1 MHLKGGH
8 SIPVYKFKANN
19 KWFVRI
25 NYKDNKGKYKQ
36 LQRGYYDTR
45 KEAQEAEAR
54 LLIEHGEAQGGN
66 YTFKEIS
73 DELLEDMKPN
83 MAPRGYDKL
92 AIKCRH
98 VNEYL
103 GDIKINKLT
112 IPQYK
117 RFINGLRD
125 SGYAI
130 DYCNVIIATAKR
142 IVKFANKRYGVSSSI
157 PEAFDYFKDTSKTP
171 KNDYTVYTPDQFRT
185 FISVIDDIRFR
196 TLFMTLYYT
205 GMRIGEADALT
216 WKDYSSKTL
225 SINKSI
231 DARKK
236 EKVIGPPKTK
246 SSYRT
251 IPIPDKL
258 DKELRELKT
267 YWRKADS
274 FSEDWFIFGG
284 LRTLPNNTIQKK
296 KHEYYLRATKID
308 PTLPEIRI
316 HDFRHSFASLCI
328 TQLNLPVTTV
338 SKMLG
343 HESPAITLSVYSH
356 FYKEKLTEA
365 AEKLNE
371 I

>member
-1 MHLKGGH
+1 M
-8 SIPVYKFKANN
+8 
-19 KWFVRI
+19 
-25 NYKDNKGKYKQ
+25 
-36 LQRGYYDTR
+36 
-45 KEAQEAEAR
+45 
-54 LLIEHGEAQGGN
+54 
-66 YTFKEIS
+66 
-73 DELLEDMKPN
+73 EDMKPN

-92 AIKCRH
+92 VQKCKH
-98 VNEYL
+98 VNNYL

-117 RFINGLRD
+117 KFINGIR
-125 SGYAI
+125 STGYSI
-130 DYCNVIIATAKR
+130 DYCNTIISTAKR
-142 IVKFANKRYGVSSSI
+142 IVKFANKRYGVSSTV
-157 PEAFDYFKDTSKTP
+157 PEAFDYFKDVTKAP

-185 FISVIDDIRFR
+185 FLSEVDDPRFHA
-196 TLFMTLYYT
+196 LFMTLYYT
-205 GMRIGEADALT
+205 GIRIGEAGALT
-216 WKDYSSKTL
+216 WKDYSDHQITIS
-225 SINKSI
+225 KSI
-231 DARKK
+231 DARGKD
-236 EKVIGPPKTK
+236 KVIGSPKTK

-251 IPIPDKL
+251 VPLPDKV
-258 DKELRELKT
+258 DKELMRLKKR
-267 YWRKADS
+267 WEQADS

-284 LRTLPNNTIQKK
+284 VRALPNNTIQKK
-296 KHEYYLRATKID
+296 KHEYYLKAQEKD

-356 FYKEKLTEA
+356 FYKEKLAEA

>member
-1 MHLKGGH
+1 
-8 SIPVYKFKANN
+8 
-19 KWFVRI
+19 
-25 NYKDNKGKYKQ
+25 
-36 LQRGYYDTR
+36 
-45 KEAQEAEAR
+45 
-54 LLIEHGEAQGGN
+54 
-66 YTFKEIS
+66 
-73 DELLEDMKPN
+73 
-83 MAPRGYDKL
+83 
-92 AIKCRH
+92 
-98 VNEYL
+98 
-103 GDIKINKLT
+103 
-112 IPQYK
+112 
-117 RFINGLRD
+117 
-125 SGYAI
+125 
-130 DYCNVIIATAKR
+130 
-142 IVKFANKRYGVSSSI
+142 
-157 PEAFDYFKDTSKTP
+157 
-171 KNDYTVYTPDQFRT
+171 
-185 FISVIDDIRFR
+185 
-196 TLFMTLYYT
+196 MTLYYT